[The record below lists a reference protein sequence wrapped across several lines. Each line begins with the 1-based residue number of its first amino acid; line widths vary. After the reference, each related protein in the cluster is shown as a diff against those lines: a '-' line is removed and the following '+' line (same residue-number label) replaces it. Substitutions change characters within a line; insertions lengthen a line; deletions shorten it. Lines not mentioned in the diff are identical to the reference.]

1 MLPLLSSP
9 TAGAHLAF
17 IDGLGG
23 AEMLLIFVIV
33 LMLFGGDKLPE
44 FARGL
49 GKTMREFKK
58 AASGVEEEFRRAMEE
73 DERKRTAA
81 ATPTLPAGTSD
92 PATSGYPEDGSSE
105 YTGEPD
111 PATLTPATTAP
122 AGDAPGTPAAPP
134 EGAAAPAATDAA
146 APAPAPAPEPAPA
159 AKPRPVVSED
169 YP

>member
-1 MLPLLSSP
+1 MLPFPSSP

-73 DERKRTAA
+73 DERKRAAA
-81 ATPTLPAGTSD
+81 ATPTLPAGTST
-92 PATSGYPEDGSSE
+92 PAPSGYPEDGAAE
-105 YTGEPD
+105 YAGEPD
-111 PATLTPATTAP
+111 PATLAHSTTTPATSGRTNWSH
-122 AGDAPGTPAAPP
+122 GTGRTLRTSNSRISSCASSTGRTSCAISAIFTRCS
-134 EGAAAPAATDAA
+134 GRT
-146 APAPAPAPEPAPA
+146 
-159 AKPRPVVSED
+159 R
-169 YP
+169 